1 MGFGDALLGLGGSNS
16 VSGIL
21 NGIQTGNGLGGL
33 IKNAFTSGPTPTGLN
48 NLKNGT
54 ASVKSQSYGSLA
66 SAAISG
72 IGALTGGGVDPNLIP
87 GGTYNVLND
96 YRSYTYQWT
105 LACLGKDS
113 LKNPSSYKKG
123 SLDYIIA
130 RTGGKNVGMTVP
142 SGPTKV
148 APAKK
153 APTDDDYEE
162 PVDTVSLV
170 SDFNKNSPG
179 RFDMFIDN
187 VEMEAIIAPTE
198 KQGNSVATNIKF
210 DILEPYSLN
219 GFIEALYVSAVSAG
233 YTGYLGTPYVLKLEF
248 WGYPDSDYVG
258 EPKNIPNSSRYFV
271 FTFTEVNVT
280 VTEQGTKYQCSGVP
294 ANDMAFSLPDTLQT
308 DIKMTGATVGEVLKN
323 LFENINESVKNRSS
337 TEKEQSDAATN
348 HDIYEIYFP
357 PVSEGGGKPLYKLDS
372 STLAGAGGNDMDTA
386 KMPNILTNNTVIKM
400 VDPATKSKPAGG
412 NAGSSGATTG
422 DTGSADTPQSS
433 GLKYEPTKGLIQFA
447 QDSHISDII
456 TAVIRDSDYLS
467 EILKD
472 IDGHK
477 DAAGMIP
484 YFMIQINVVP
494 QDKTDDATSQP
505 LYKYQYVVIPW
516 KVHFS
521 KLTLQKNVT
530 YEPGSLDSAVNRT
543 YNYFYTGKNVDVL
556 NFQVKFNNLFYQT
569 TPPKAGNVE
578 NQEHA
583 TGAAPANTDKI
594 AQGDTTSKQQEKKQI
609 SAVDSKATTEATDNK
624 TQPTAGAKRTDPYL
638 QFAQAAHKAIMESVD
653 QVESDIDI
661 IGDPYYLVMGG
672 MGNEVPDIAKQGLT
686 MDGTADHQGG
696 QVLIKI
702 NFNNPIDYDEKT
714 GLMQFRQD
722 VSYSG
727 VYNVINVKSTF
738 KEGQFKQTL
747 HALRLSGQVS
757 DSDDGIVTEQ
767 PNELKAVPKPG
778 SQTKEDSAKNVSA
791 SGVRPSSFDLTSLL
805 NRGLPSP
812 GLPGNLSDFTGG
824 LTNPL
829 GSLTAG
835 AGSLL
840 SSAQGA
846 IGSALGGTGITSG
859 LSLGSGLAGL
869 NPLSGG
875 IRLPT
880 LPSLPSLGNAAAVA
894 GAGNITGSALN
905 IPSVATQLG
914 NTISADASAAAS
926 ALSAGTLS
934 APNASSVI
942 PSVDSLTSLASGVG
956 TNPMSAISSL
966 GSAGGALS
974 LSGAGN
980 AISGLTQ
987 GLPSDP
993 TALVAKLGL
1002 DPSAISGL
1010 DPSLQS
1016 KLGSQLSSITANVPP
1031 DVDLSALTESGVSLA
1046 NISGGALQ
1054 NIPATAKQIVA
1065 PSADLPDTSINSVEG
1080 AAALQKAESAIA
1092 KLGGGANI
1100 DLGDGVN
1107 LSQLNASLPKLPGLT
1122 GALPGVSGLPDLSG
1136 GLPSATA
1143 ITGQLGS
1150 AQSLLNGVTGAAGSV
1165 EGNLLNTSNLTGGL
1179 PIGGQSLDSLT
1190 SLGNSVSSKFGSLTA
1205 NTPSALTKFMNNQG

>member
-1 MGFGDALLGLGGSNS
+1 MNFGNMLTGLGGGSTS
-16 VSGIL
+16 LTGIL
-21 NGIQTGNGLGGL
+21 GGIQTGNGLGGL
-33 IKNAFTSGPTPTGLN
+33 VRSAISWSAAEAGLN

-54 ASVKSQSYGSLA
+54 AQVKSQSYGSLSSIA
-66 SAAISG
+66 
-72 IGALTGGGVDPNLIP
+72 GALTGGGIDPNTIP

-105 LACLGKDS
+105 LACLGKDA
-113 LKNPSSYKKG
+113 LKDPKSYRKG

-130 RTGGKNVGMTVP
+130 RTGGKNLGMTVP
-142 SGPTKV
+142 SSKTKV

-153 APTDDDYEE
+153 APTDENYEE
-162 PVDTVSLV
+162 PVDTISLV
-170 SDFNKNSPG
+170 TDFNNTSPG

-187 VEMEAIIAPTE
+187 VEMEAILAPTE

-258 EPKNIPNSSRYFV
+258 EPVNIPNSSRYFV

-294 ANDMAFSLPDTLQT
+294 ANEMAFSLPDTLQT
-308 DIKMTGATVGEVLKN
+308 DIKMEGATVGEVLN
-323 LFENINESVKNRSS
+323 SLFDNINTSLKNRS
-337 TEKEQSDAATN
+337 TEEKEQANASSN
-348 HDIYEIYFP
+348 HDKYEIYFP
-357 PVSEGGGKPLYKLDS
+357 PVSEGGGKPLYTLNS
-372 STLAGAGGNDMDTA
+372 SSLNDLASA
-386 KMPNILTNNTVIKM
+386 KMPNLLTNNAVIKM

-412 NAGSSGATTG
+412 TAGATGPTAG
-422 DTGSADTPQSS
+422 NAGSADTPQAT
-433 GLKYEPTKGLIQFA
+433 GLKYEPTKSLIQFA

-472 IDGHK
+472 VEKHK
-477 DAAGMIP
+477 DAAGMVP
-484 YFMIQINVVP
+484 YFMIQVNVVP
-494 QDKTDDATSQP
+494 QDKMDDETSQQ
-505 LYKYQYVVIPW
+505 LNTYQYVVIPW
-516 KVHFS
+516 KIHFS

-530 YEPGSLDSAVNRT
+530 YDPKSLDSAVNRT

-556 NFQVKFNNLFYQT
+556 NFQVKFNNLFYQA

-594 AQGDTTSKQQEKKQI
+594 SSGNLTSDQAPKKQI
-609 SAVDSKATTEATDNK
+609 SQIDPKATTEATDNK

-672 MGNEVPDIAKQGLT
+672 IGNEVPDIAKQGLT
-686 MDGTADHQGG
+686 MDGTADHQGS

-702 NFNNPIDYDEKT
+702 NFNNPIDYDPNT
-714 GLMQFRQD
+714 GLMQFRTD

-727 VYNVINVKSTF
+727 IYNVINVKSTF
-738 KEGQFKQTL
+738 KDGQFKQTL

-757 DSDDGIVTEQ
+757 DSDDGVVVEQ
-767 PNELKAVPKPG
+767 PNELKSVPKSG
-778 SQTKEDSAKNVSA
+778 SQVRQDSAKNVSA

-829 GSLTAG
+829 GSLSSG
-835 AGSLL
+835 VGSLL

-846 IGSALGGTGITSG
+846 IGSALAGTGITSG
-859 LSLGSGLAGL
+859 LSLGSSLSGL

-880 LPSLPSLGNAAAVA
+880 LPSTASLSNAASLV

-905 IPSVATQLG
+905 IPSVSTQLAG
-914 NTISADASAAAS
+914 QVSSDATAAAS
-926 ALSAGTLS
+926 ALAAGTLS
-934 APNASSVI
+934 APNANSVI
-942 PSVDSLTSLASGVG
+942 PSVNNLTSLASGVG
-956 TNPMSAISSL
+956 VNSISAVSSL
-966 GSAGGALS
+966 GSAGNS
-974 LSGAGN
+974 LINNASS
-980 AISGLTQ
+980 AISGITKS
-987 GLPSDP
+987 LPSDP
-993 TALVAKLGL
+993 TALASNLGL

-1016 KLGSQLSSITANVPP
+1016 KLGSQLSSITANIPS
-1031 DVDLSALTESGVSLA
+1031 DVDLSTLKESGVSLA

-1065 PSADLPDTSINSVEG
+1065 PSADLPDTTINSAE
-1080 AAALQKAESAIA
+1080 AASALQKAEANIA

-1100 DLGDGVN
+1100 DLGNGVN

-1165 EGNLLNTSNLTGGL
+1165 EGSLLNTSNLTGGL
-1179 PIGGQSLDSLT
+1179 PVGGQSLDSLT

-1205 NTPSALTKFMNNQG
+1205 NAPSALTKFMNNQG